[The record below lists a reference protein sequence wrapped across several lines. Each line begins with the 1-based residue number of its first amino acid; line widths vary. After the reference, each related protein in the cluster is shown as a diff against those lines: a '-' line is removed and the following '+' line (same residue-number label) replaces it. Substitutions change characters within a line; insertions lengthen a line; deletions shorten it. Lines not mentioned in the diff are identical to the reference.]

1 MKKIWDYRKPFIN
14 LMIENNIGYYTK
26 DKGDNIILYLKDKSN
41 NNWVEIV
48 YEDDFINIG
57 TYIEL
62 PLEYKSCDN
71 TRKIIQTMRG
81 ENKID

>member
-26 DKGDNIILYLKDKSN
+26 DKSD